1 MKKAC
6 SILAIALLALTALSA
21 CDSPTSTVSTPTAV
35 SAQPTKVTIALG
47 YIPDVQFAPFYVAY
61 NKGYYQAEGLDVTL
75 RNGIVP
81 DLVKELGAGEN
92 NVSFAAVS
100 GDELIQARSQG
111 IPVVQVMTWY
121 RQYPV
126 AAASIQGKGP
136 NLESPPNLKGLKV
149 GVPGPYGATY
159 VGLQALLA
167 SAGLTLNDV
176 KMESINFTQVES
188 LVAGQVDVAM
198 VYAAN
203 EPTQLRSKGFNVST
217 LLVSDYMQ
225 LASNGLA
232 TNEKTLKDNPEL
244 VRKVVR
250 ATLKGIQDTIDNPTD
265 AFDQSVKQVP
275 GAGGDNRELQMR
287 VLEETIKLMQPKEGD
302 PAAGQPLGWTDPDV
316 WAATQDFLFDAKLI
330 TKKGDVNEM
339 FTNQFIEGVKET
351 GAGTG
356 EGKMKARP
364 ADFDVTYEWEAGSMP
379 PPYHYQYTIT
389 IDSVGGSK
397 IVYWPDYPSDQITPW
412 IEPITVTESDL
423 DSLYALAA
431 GKRLLRNEWDKLASP
446 RIGGELQSA
455 YIHAF
460 ESVYVIPS
468 DIAESEEAVANEFYA
483 AVKALVPQATWD
495 KLSAQREQY
504 EKEYEEKNK

>member
-6 SILAIALLALTALSA
+6 SILAVAMLAITTLSA
-21 CDSPTSTVSTPTAV
+21 CDSATSSVSTPTTIT
-35 SAQPTKVTIALG
+35 AQPTAVTIALG

-61 NKGYYQAEGLDVTL
+61 NKGYYKAEGLDVTL

-159 VGLQALLA
+159 VGLQALLK

-176 KMESINFTQVES
+176 KMESISFTQVES

-198 VYAAN
+198 VYVAN

-265 AFDQSVKQVP
+265 AFDQSIKQVP

-302 PAAGQPLGWTDPDV
+302 PAAAQPLGWTDPDV
-316 WAATQDFLFDAKLI
+316 WAATQDFLFDAKLT

-364 ADFDVTYEWEAGSMP
+364 ADFAVEYYWQAGSMP
-379 PPYHYQYTIT
+379 PPYHYEYTIS
-389 IDSVGGSK
+389 IDSKGGSK
-397 IVYWPDYPSDQITPW
+397 IVYWPDYPSDKIESWT
-412 IEPITVTESDL
+412 EPIAITDSDL
-423 DSLYALAA
+423 DSLYALVAS
-431 GKRLLRNEWDKLASP
+431 KRLLRNEWSRMDSP
-446 RIGGELQSA
+446 PIGGSTQSA
-455 YIHAF
+455 EIQAF
-460 ESVYVIPS
+460 DTAYKIPS
-468 DIAESEEAVANEFYA
+468 DINEEEEAVVGEVYDAI
-483 AVKALVPQATWD
+483 KALVPQATWD

-504 EKEYEEKNK
+504 EKEYAEKNK